1 MPKSLMS
8 ERHRAVIVALWRQG
22 RTEQQIAQATGRS
35 LLAIAE
41 VIEQARR
48 HRPTLGERDMHL
60 AIQMVRDGTKPAD
73 AARICGVELLE
84 LLHRLKPD
92 PEAA

>member
-1 MPKSLMS
+1 MTKSLMS

-35 LLAIAE
+35 LLAVAE